1 MSCLNPDDA
10 QTARLFTAD
19 GPFQTLSANSGGGMQ
34 RHGVCMERECR
45 MMEEG
50 KTMEEDREME
60 EDSEMASY
68 GINPQGGQMLPFHE
82 EQGETVAVS
91 HGSATMQTGVADM
104 EYVVRRLTP
113 VECERLQG
121 LPDGWTVPAFRP
133 EEITDELVGE
143 FMRIH
148 DTFGAVMAKYEGK
161 TPPKPKTAAYVRKWL
176 ERISDPATCP
186 DAPRY
191 KGCGNGMATNQPR
204 WIFLR
209 MLAKEGVDPWEGPL
223 TPPPSA
229 TA

>member
-1 MSCLNPDDA
+1 MCLNPEDA

-34 RHGVCMERECR
+34 RHGVCMERDR
-45 MMEEG
+45 TMEEG
-50 KTMEEDREME
+50 KEME
-60 EDSEMASY
+60 DAGKGKSY

-82 EQGETVAVS
+82 ERGETVAVS
-91 HGSATMQTGVADM
+91 HGSATMQTGVTDM

-113 VECERLQG
+113 VECERLMG
-121 LPDGWTVPAFRP
+121 LPDGWTIPAFRP
-133 EEITDELVGE
+133 EELTDELVEE

-148 DTFGAVMAKYEGK
+148 DAFGAVMAKYGGK
-161 TPPKPKTAAYVRKWL
+161 APPKPKTAAQVRKWL